1 MHIINI
7 TVPRYSTKVINVFFV
22 VVVLSKCRFTN
33 NCQRRFWPFP
43 IWSFRLLCNIGSM
56 PCGKISKVLLNLFR
70 CYFIKCNSYW
80 NGINVTSIE
89 FDLQF
94 MALSVFFLSFFFS
107 SFNFKRIRFASWHI
121 FMTSIHSFSSGSWES
136 FQIAQWLCYHIIA
149 KCNYRHK

>member
-94 MALSVFFLSFFFS
+94 MALSVFFLSFFF
-107 SFNFKRIRFASWHI
+107 FFIQFQKNKIRFIAYI
-121 FMTSIHSFSSGSWES
+121 YDIYSFFLFRIMGKFPDCAMAVLSYN
-136 FQIAQWLCYHIIA
+136 C
-149 KCNYRHK
+149 KM